1 MWLVKALAIWVGISL
16 IASGFIGRFLA
27 GKYIQRQSNP
37 APDPAPSESPVNS
50 EPG

>member
-27 GKYIQRQSNP
+27 GKYIQRQSDP
-37 APDPAPSESPVNS
+37 TPDAAPQKGQTDS